1 MTLIMIIWMSMTMD
15 TMTTDTENMD
25 MNSNT
30 FTIKTMISTTIS
42 IMSKDT
48 IMDTKSTITMEDTDT

>member
-48 IMDTKSTITMEDTDT
+48 IMDTESTITMEDTDT